1 MRVIPHTLVR
11 RGAATLK
18 TVTSSRIHKTPN
30 LKNNPERRHGKS
42 TSPTS
47 KPRAISESVHN
58 HTSPSNDQTTVQVK
72 EQSSNTA
79 KPSPFPDFL
88 RPTPSECKKAHDIL
102 KGLHGDAVRE
112 VFTAPDA
119 PAEDYPYAMDALVV
133 AALSQATSWSNVR
146 KAMQSMKDV
155 YGSPFAYSSIVEGGN
170 DKLVDALRPGG
181 MQNRKAKI
189 LMTLLNDVKSKY
201 GKWDLQHLFT
211 KTDDEVIAE
220 VTQFWGIGLKCA
232 HSLISICL
240 KRDVFAIDTHIYRL
254 SGLWGWRP
262 AEATILRAQAHLD
275 ARIPNEL
282 KFPLH
287 YLMIAHGSACLR
299 CRENGKP
306 RGHCKFE
313 KLAKKDL

>member
-1 MRVIPHTLVR
+1 MRIIPNTLVR

-30 LKNNPERRHGKS
+30 LENKPERRHGKS

-47 KPRAISESVHN
+47 KRRAISESVDN
-58 HTSPSNDQTTVQVK
+58 HASPSNDQTIIQVT

-133 AALSQATSWSNVR
+133 AALSQATSWSNVK

-155 YGSPFAYSSIVEGGN
+155 YGSPFAYSSIVKGGN

-211 KTDDEVIAE
+211 KTDDEVITE
-220 VTQFWGIGLKCA
+220 VTQFWGIGLKA
-232 HSLISICL
+232 LGLETSRSDHTEGAGPSG
-240 KRDVFAIDTHIYRL
+240 RQDT
-254 SGLWGWRP
+254 
-262 AEATILRAQAHLD
+262 E
-275 ARIPNEL
+275 
-282 KFPLH
+282 
-287 YLMIAHGSACLR
+287 
-299 CRENGKP
+299 
-306 RGHCKFE
+306 
-313 KLAKKDL
+313 